1 MKRLKFLFA
10 SIVVV
15 LTFMGLIACSTKE
28 EVYTVTFEANGGTK
42 VNPITAELIEYEPFT
57 QKDDFT
63 FEGWFITADFS
74 SERVSFPY
82 EAIPIRPGRQD
93 ERNLRV
99 KGFPGFVYRVAA

>member
-42 VNPITAELIEYEPFT
+42 VNPITAEL
-57 QKDDFT
+57 
-63 FEGWFITADFS
+63 
-74 SERVSFPY
+74 
-82 EAIPIRPGRQD
+82 
-93 ERNLRV
+93 
-99 KGFPGFVYRVAA
+99 